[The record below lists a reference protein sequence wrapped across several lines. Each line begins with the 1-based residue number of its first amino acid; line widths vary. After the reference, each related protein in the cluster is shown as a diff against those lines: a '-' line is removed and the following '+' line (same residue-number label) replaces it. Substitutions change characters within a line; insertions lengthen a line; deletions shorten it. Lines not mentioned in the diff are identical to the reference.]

1 MEHPLL
7 SEADARVE
15 ILRFPYPYSAMLA
28 IVSDID
34 ETSVDD
40 FVNYHRFLNTLEMS
54 VYGPGLGLDV
64 GDSFWMYGPPG
75 RPEVMSWW
83 VGHDEA
89 QVHAAELIRT
99 CIEGGWID
107 AIHTYGDFQSGRFS
121 RRQAVRS
128 AEELEASG
136 RNVTVWINHGNENNR
151 QNFPGAYRLAHY
163 MEGDVPASPA
173 YHADITLPELGIRF
187 FQSHDVSDFGS
198 PFPLAPYALRDG
210 QKIWGFV
217 RTSRREQSLVEAG
230 LGVLSSRVVETLS
243 RRGVRQ
249 PKTFPFKPWLWH
261 TNHLDEQLS
270 SDRLRQ
276 LVREKN
282 FALIGQHLGS
292 RGPLPTRAVR
302 ALRRLKEFSDSG
314 EILVARTS
322 RLLNYAVT
330 REHLEFSVDQKGEIV
345 RVGQILDPVSG
356 PRSPSLDDLRG
367 ITFGGP
373 GVQNFRILYGD
384 EPSPIPER
392 ELDRGRGRVGIRWF
406 RPDTRDF
413 SSMSTQS

>member
-1 MEHPLL
+1 MEDTQL
-7 SEADARVE
+7 SENDAR
-15 ILRFPYPYSAMLA
+15 IDTLRFPYPYSSMLA

-34 ETSVDD
+34 GTSVDD

-75 RPEVMSWW
+75 NPEVMSWW

-89 QVHAAELIRT
+89 QIHAADLIRT

-128 AEELEASG
+128 TEELEAHG
-136 RNVTVWINHGNENNR
+136 RSVTVWINHGNENNT

-163 MEGDVPASPA
+163 MEGDVPVSSA
-173 YHADITLPELGIRF
+173 YHADITLQKLGIRY

-210 QKIWGFV
+210 QKVWGFV
-217 RTSRREQSLVEAG
+217 RTSRRQQSLVEAG
-230 LGVLSSRVVETLS
+230 LGLLSSRVIQMLS
-243 RRGVRQ
+243 RYGVRQ
-249 PKTFPFKPWLWH
+249 PKSFPFKSWLWH

-270 SDRLRQ
+270 SDKLRQ
-276 LVREKN
+276 VVREGH

-292 RGPLPTRAVR
+292 RGPLPTGAVR

-314 EILVARTS
+314 EILVARSS

-330 REHLEFSVDQKGEIV
+330 REHLEFRVDRESEVV
-345 RVGQILDPVSG
+345 RIGQILDPVSG
-356 PRSPSLDDLRG
+356 PRSPNLDDLRG

-373 GVQNFRILYGD
+373 GVETFRILYGD
-384 EPSPIPER
+384 GPSPIPES
-392 ELDRGRGRVGIRWF
+392 ELDRGRDRVGIRWF

-413 SSMSTQS
+413 SSMTTQA